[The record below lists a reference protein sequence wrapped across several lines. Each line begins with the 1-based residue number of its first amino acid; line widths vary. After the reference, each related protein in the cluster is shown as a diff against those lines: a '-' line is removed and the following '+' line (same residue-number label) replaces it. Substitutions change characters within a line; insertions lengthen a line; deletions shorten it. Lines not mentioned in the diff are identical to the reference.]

1 MLQALAD
8 FLAGPR
14 YVASSTN
21 RSSRAPRIALCYPI
35 SFLPDALY
43 YPFSSRERAGDLA
56 SDPPEAHGSS
66 AGWGSALPILGSG
79 SVCNWR
85 AGNSAR
91 SRLSA
96 GSGRLKRR
104 LRPRLAALQG
114 DATQMDPLPNPEPIE
129 HRDFDKIRDE
139 GKDRCR
145 HEYSSDG
152 EYRQRAHGDS
162 TNRQRRG
169 DRHIDHRRSDEP
181 RAWTSGAHVL
191 AFPIGVGGCLIAEHY
206 GHEGHC
212 S

>member
-56 SDPPEAHGSS
+56 GDPPEAHGSS

-114 DATQMDPLPNPEPIE
+114 DATQLDPLPDFGSPHCGIE
-129 HRDFDKIRDE
+129 RAGHCESARIPAAQDKLHPAVVLFASRTRAHR
-139 GKDRCR
+139 
-145 HEYSSDG
+145 YSSWVSSSSLTH
-152 EYRQRAHGDS
+152 QRL
-162 TNRQRRG
+162 R
-169 DRHIDHRRSDEP
+169 I
-181 RAWTSGAHVL
+181 VK
-191 AFPIGVGGCLIAEHY
+191 
-206 GHEGHC
+206 
-212 S
+212 